1 MQQNKTTTNQVLKLQ
16 KIKFTNHFHEQESHL
31 SKVPGLYYNSQ
42 LRAVKTFLSS
52 RQIMNSRWL
61 WNSHQGHKFLRAAA
75 SRDFLNLIK
84 NSISR
89 GLQEIFSTAVQFHQ
103 NTCKSG
109 NNAVKMC
116 QVSQDIAR
124 FDCFTD
130 LNLFKYAFNVIQNW
144 ETDVLQFYLMV
155 LNFLFAVMNQ
165 KEMKVAGQGW
175 LTSRRFCLATGRY

>member
-1 MQQNKTTTNQVLKLQ
+1 MQQNKATTNQVLKLQ
-16 KIKFTNHFHEQESHL
+16 NTKFKNYFYKQESHL

-42 LRAVKTFLSS
+42 LRAVKTFFSS

-61 WNSHQGHKFLRAAA
+61 WNSHQGYKFLRAAA
-75 SRDFLNLIK
+75 SKDFLNLIK

-89 GLQEIFSTAVQFHQ
+89 GLQEIFSTAMQFHQ

-116 QVSQDIAR
+116 QVSQHIAR
-124 FDCFTD
+124 FDCFRD

-144 ETDVLQFYLMV
+144 ETNSLQFYPTV
-155 LNFLFAVMNQ
+155 LNF
-165 KEMKVAGQGW
+165 
-175 LTSRRFCLATGRY
+175 C